1 MRRALER
8 FEEVNEVQF
17 IPEREA
23 FVVDYRADEPLT
35 LQLKQVIEASVL
47 VPGVR
52 KELEKVGTTH

>member
-1 MRRALER
+1 MER